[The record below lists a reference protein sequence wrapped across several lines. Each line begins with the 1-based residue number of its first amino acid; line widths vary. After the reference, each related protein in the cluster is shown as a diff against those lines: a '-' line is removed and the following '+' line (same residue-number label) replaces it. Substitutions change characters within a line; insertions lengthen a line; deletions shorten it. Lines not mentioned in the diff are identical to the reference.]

1 MSQVSKKQIRN
12 EIEAKVFDSFWTVVA
27 KLTKK
32 EEVGVF
38 FSDFF
43 SKTERINFAKRVSIA
58 VLLSKGYEYR
68 AIRDILKVSTAT
80 ILKVSLKMENDGW
93 KLFIRK
99 LEQVEEWEKFWHD
112 MELTILRMTGGGTRM
127 FRGDEE
133 LEAIVRSRRAKKG

>member
-1 MSQVSKKQIRN
+1 MSQVSKKQIKD
-12 EIEAKVFDSFWTVVA
+12 EIEATVFDSFWTVVA

-32 EEVGVF
+32 EEVGMF

-68 AIRDILKVSTAT
+68 SIRDILKVSTAT
-80 ILKVSLKMENDGW
+80 ILKVSLKMEHDGW

-112 MELTILRMTGGGTRM
+112 MELSLLRLTGGGKRM
-127 FRGDEE
+127 FKSDEE
-133 LEAIVRSRRAKKG
+133 LEVLVRGRKARMK